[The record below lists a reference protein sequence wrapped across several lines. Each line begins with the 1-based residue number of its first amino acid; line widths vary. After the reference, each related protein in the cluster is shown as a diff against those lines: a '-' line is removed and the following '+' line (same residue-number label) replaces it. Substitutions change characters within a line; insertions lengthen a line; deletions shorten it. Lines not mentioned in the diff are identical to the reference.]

1 MEIPGKRNKTGYYR
15 TMLMILLIIAASLT
29 WLLIAADL
37 SSCVNRTDGPPASF
51 RKLPEPEL
59 KSL

>member
-1 MEIPGKRNKTGYYR
+1 MGILEKLNKTGHYK
-15 TMLMILLIIAASLT
+15 TMLMVLFIIATSLT

-37 SSCVNRTDGPPASF
+37 SSCVNMTDGPPASF
-51 RKLPEPEL
+51 RKFPEPEL